1 MTGSFAPRLRAVAL
15 LTFSSMMIAGAAMA
29 QRPSAP
35 AAAPVGAPPPA
46 AALPRAEFVFEER
59 VTLAPAVVL
68 GDTDLGHRQYIPITG
83 GTIAGPKLKGTVVP
97 GGWDFQLQYAG
108 GCGSL
113 SADYFL
119 RAEDGTLIHV
129 LNQGFNCASGSGDAG
144 RNWTRPTFEA
154 PKGSAY
160 EWLTRGTFVG
170 ALELEPPATPP
181 PPGTKAPLA
190 AIRIKFYQIK

>member
-1 MTGSFAPRLRAVAL
+1 MSRSLATALRAAAL
-15 LTFSSMMIAGAAMA
+15 LVLFGTTIAGAAMA
-29 QRPSAP
+29 QRAP
-35 AAAPVGAPPPA
+35 APAPLGTPPPA
-46 AALPRAEFVFEER
+46 DAMPRAEFVFEER

-83 GTIAGPKLKGTVVP
+83 GTIAGPKLKGEVLP

-119 RAEDGTLIHV
+119 RAQDGTVIHV
-129 LNQGFNCASGSGDAG
+129 LNQAFNCATAAPGAPRS
-144 RNWTRPTFEA
+144 WTRPTFEA

-170 ALELEPPATPP
+170 LLELEPPASPATPGAAAP
-181 PPGTKAPLA
+181 PLA